1 MSRRWERIVQQGEQF
16 LRERA
21 FSDAAKNFEKAL
33 REAEINGDVEM
44 RAESLQLLA
53 MARLE
58 CGSKAQ
64 AEEQAKCAAEITK
77 RISGEASREYGQ
89 CLQFLADLLT
99 DMGELKRAEEIVSTS
114 TRIIEGSVLS
124 HDCDS
129 YRSALMDVYTL
140 QLEILLREG
149 KFDQSRECLRK
160 MWDSLRLNAK
170 FEEPQQDKLND
181 MLQEF
186 RVRRSLGK
194 SWHRLDRSPAF
205 RVR

>member
-77 RISGEASREYGQ
+77 
-89 CLQFLADLLT
+89 
-99 DMGELKRAEEIVSTS
+99 
-114 TRIIEGSVLS
+114 GSVVKQAENTDNACS
-124 HDCDS
+124 F
-129 YRSALMDVYTL
+129 L
-140 QLEILLREG
+140 QI
-149 KFDQSRECLRK
+149 C
-160 MWDSLRLNAK
+160 
-170 FEEPQQDKLND
+170 
-181 MLQEF
+181 
-186 RVRRSLGK
+186 
-194 SWHRLDRSPAF
+194 
-205 RVR
+205 